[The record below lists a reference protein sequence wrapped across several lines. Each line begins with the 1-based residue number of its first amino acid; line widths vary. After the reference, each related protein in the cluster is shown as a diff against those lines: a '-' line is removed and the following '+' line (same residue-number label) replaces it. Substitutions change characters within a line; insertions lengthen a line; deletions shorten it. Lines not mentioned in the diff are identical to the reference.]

1 MGWKRREKTGVMD
14 TEEENTKRAVAFT
27 GPPKSRSPAETLPY
41 ISHLGSCCNKEA
53 SMVRKLAPGDCRRQE
68 VPSAARIRM
77 GTERSGKPGSG
88 QFPTPFTLQSHSVT
102 HLEALIVSSLWVS
115 STYVNL
121 GLHLGPELHELC

>member
-1 MGWKRREKTGVMD
+1 MGWKRREKIGVMD
-14 TEEENTKRAVAFT
+14 TKEENIKRAVAFS

-68 VPSAARIRM
+68 VPNAARIRM

-88 QFPTPFTLQSHSVT
+88 QFPHTLHIT
-102 HLEALIVSSLWVS
+102 IHIPSLTWR
-115 STYVNL
+115 L
-121 GLHLGPELHELC
+121 